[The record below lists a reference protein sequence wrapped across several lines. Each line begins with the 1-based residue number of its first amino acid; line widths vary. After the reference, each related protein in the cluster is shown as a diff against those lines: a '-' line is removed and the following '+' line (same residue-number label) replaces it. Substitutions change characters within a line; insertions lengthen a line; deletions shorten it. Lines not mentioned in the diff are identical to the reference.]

1 MEADWFVLEVSSL
14 ATFSQCPEGVPMPLQ
29 GEELKFALANG
40 YELNKIGEAYAFQRG
55 ENTFKALIEQL
66 NEMKRQAQLNGQP
79 TIRNISKLLM
89 NSMYG
94 RFGMHTDNIRQV
106 IVDATKLP
114 QLSRD
119 FSIKDSIDLGACP
132 C

>member
-1 MEADWFVLEVSSL
+1 M
-14 ATFSQCPEGVPMPLQ
+14 
-29 GEELKFALANG
+29 
-40 YELNKIGEAYAFQRG
+40 KI
-55 ENTFKALIEQL
+55 
-66 NEMKRQAQLNGQP
+66 QAQLNGQP